1 MKTTDRF
8 IKVTILA
15 KVVVL
20 FVYCC
25 FFTGCVSV
33 KSALQADAGMKHSET
48 EFGGGITGLAGKQL
62 SNQLTSIYGL
72 AGYHYYAFNGGH
84 DNFFQVGIQ
93 ARQALGENG
102 LFWAGG
108 EAGWVHDK
116 SIYKDAD
123 WSNPTSNGFFAGA
136 LAGYKLPVSALDM
149 SVFTGL
155 SYIRFGDFK
164 ADDYVVEEGHNS
176 VQFKLGVNIALPFS
190 E

>member
-8 IKVTILA
+8 IKGKIVI
-15 KVVVL
+15 KVLVFL
-20 FVYCC
+20 VYSC
-25 FFTGCVSV
+25 FFAGCVAV
-33 KSALQADAGMKHSET
+33 QVDGGTKHSET
-48 EFGGGITGLAGKQL
+48 EFGGGITGLVGKQL
-62 SNQLTSIYGL
+62 SNEVTSIYGL
-72 AGYHYYAFNGGH
+72 AGYHYYSFDNGH
-84 DNFFQVGIQ
+84 DNYYQLGLQ
-93 ARQALGENG
+93 ARQTLGDKG

-108 EAGWVHDK
+108 EAGWARDK
-116 SIYKDAD
+116 SVYKDAD

-164 ADDYVVEEGHNS
+164 ADDFVVEEGHNS